1 MRDAVLLAL
10 RMEKEGG
17 KGGMQETWRSWKGSR
32 KWILPSSLQ
41 KKQPYRDLSF
51 RLLTLRIIVE

>member
-17 KGGMQETWRSWKGSR
+17 KGGMQETWRSW